1 MKLLSVLPLAELAAV
16 LRRNRLTPVGVSV
29 AATPSRAESGAA
41 LPHGYSPG
49 NVGNDASARPWEQ
62 VEPLGESDR
71 TALRPTD
78 AAPVPAGFDAAG
90 FLEVSKAHFV
100 AMQAAWDRIDM
111 AALRAMMGTELL
123 GQLQAQL
130 AERERQA
137 GAPTTQ
143 TEIVML
149 DAQLLGVEAQSSG
162 HLASIEFSG
171 LAREDSSTGPSPF
184 REVWTI
190 SCPRDGAPGWLV
202 TGVQAF
208 A

>member
-1 MKLLSVLPLAELAAV
+1 MKLLSVLPLAGLAAV
-16 LRRNRLTPVGVSV
+16 LRRSRATAAGTNA
-29 AATPSRAESGAA
+29 AATQDPAEAGGGLSS
-41 LPHGYSPG
+41 GYSLG

-62 VEPLGESDR
+62 VEPQSDADR
-71 TALRPTD
+71 AASRRPDTTG
-78 AAPVPAGFDAAG
+78 VPAGFDAAG

-111 AALRAMMGTELL
+111 PALRAMMGAELL
-123 GQLQAQL
+123 GQLQSQL

-137 GAPTTQ
+137 GAPTDQ
-143 TEIVML
+143 AEVVML
-149 DAQLLGVEAQSSG
+149 DAQLLGVEALPAE
-162 HLASIEFSG
+162 HLASVEFSG
-171 LAREDSSTGPSPF
+171 LAREDSSSGPSPF

-190 SCPRDGAPGWLV
+190 SCPRDGSSGWLV

>member
-1 MKLLSVLPLAELAAV
+1 MKLLSVLPLAGLAAV
-16 LRRNRLTPVGVSV
+16 LRRNRS
-29 AATPSRAESGAA
+29 TPSGTDARASQDQAEAGSG
-41 LPHGYSPG
+41 LLHGYSPG

-62 VEPLGESDR
+62 VEPLAESDR
-71 TALRPTD
+71 AEARPSET
-78 AAPVPAGFDAAG
+78 APVPSGFDAAS

-111 AALRAMMGTELL
+111 AALRAMMGAELL
-123 GQLQAQL
+123 GQLQSQL

-149 DAQLLGVEAQSSG
+149 DAQLLGVEAQPSG

-171 LAREDSSTGPSPF
+171 LAREDSATGPSPF

-190 SCPRDGAPGWLV
+190 SCPREGSPDWLV

>member
-1 MKLLSVLPLAELAAV
+1 MKLLSVLPLAGLAAV
-16 LRRNRLTPVGVSV
+16 LRRNRS
-29 AATPSRAESGAA
+29 TPSGADAQVSSRGQAEEAGSG

-62 VEPLGESDR
+62 AESIGEVER
-71 TALRPTD
+71 
-78 AAPVPAGFDAAG
+78 AAYIPAGFDAAG
-90 FLEVSKAHFV
+90 FLELSKAHFV

-111 AALRAMMGTELL
+111 PALRAMMGAELL
-123 GQLQAQL
+123 GQLQPQL
-130 AERERQA
+130 AERERQT

-149 DAQLLGVEAQSSG
+149 DAQLLGVEAQPSE

-190 SCPRDGAPGWLV
+190 SCPRDGSPGWLV